1 MDIANI
7 IESGANIK
15 LEVSGTDLREFVD
28 VISMRL
34 KEDIL
39 EHISELQAEKRFYTR
54 EEVMEMFHIGETTLH
69 KLVTTG
75 KLKMGSIQ
83 GRRLFSANEIDRL
96 VKVSFPKD

>member
-7 IESGANIK
+7 LESGANIK
-15 LEVSGTDLREFVD
+15 LEVSGADLREFVD

-39 EHISELQAEKRFYTR
+39 EHISELQTEMRFYTR
-54 EEVMEMFHIGETTLH
+54 EEVMELFHIGETTLH

-96 VKVSFPKD
+96 IKESFPKD